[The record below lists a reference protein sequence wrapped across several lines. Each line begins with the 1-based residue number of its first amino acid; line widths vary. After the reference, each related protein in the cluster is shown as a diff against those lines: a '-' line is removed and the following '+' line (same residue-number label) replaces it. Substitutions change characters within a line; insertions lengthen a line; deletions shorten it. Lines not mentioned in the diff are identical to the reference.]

1 MQQILSTCHV
11 LTMSMYSEEQ
21 VVCSW
26 GVHSILGPGEEVEVN
41 LQLQYKEQCVLGL
54 TGCRAFS
61 EKEKQACEER
71 RGLKDEQVFA
81 SW

>member
-11 LTMSMYSEEQ
+11 LAMSVYSEEQ

-41 LQLQYKEQCVLGL
+41 LQLQYKVQCVLGL
-54 TGCRAFS
+54 TGCRAFQRRKS
-61 EKEKQACEER
+61 RLVR
-71 RGLKDEQVFA
+71 RGEA
-81 SW
+81 